1 MTVHLRGP
9 DAQGRPDTS
18 PGQSV
23 VPWWT
28 VLPMAAAMAYGDGFW
43 MMTVRG
49 AVGAIER
56 TQAPFASWWRE
67 STVVLPLYVLAV
79 LGALTLALRRRRPG
93 QPGRSKVLATSSVV
107 VAAGTLVGTALIAAS
122 TAYDYH
128 LESAQMS
135 MMNSMHGLCIG
146 SCLTQAQ
153 HATLVAQ
160 VTAVLYGGGLVLV
173 TNLVLV
179 GWLVALAG
187 GRLEPG
193 RQRSRAGGLIGNAG
207 MVDTRRLLLVTGLA
221 GSAAIH
227 AAVVPDHLTEWTG
240 AGVFFIVLTA
250 AEVVIAVALLRT
262 TGRRGVLLAAV
273 AVSIGPVLLWSW
285 SRTSGLPFGPGAG
298 IPEPIGLP
306 DCAAVA
312 LELGTL
318 VAALALRGSARRLHH
333 RRPPVS
339 THVRGLTVAAVI
351 AVSVLGLAGT
361 APQWFDDSSSSSV
374 MSLNHY

>member
-18 PGQSV
+18 PGPSV

-56 TQAPFASWWRE
+56 TQTPSASWWRE

-79 LGALTLALRRRRPG
+79 LGALTLALRRRRIG
-93 QPGRSKVLATSSVV
+93 QPGRSKVLGTSSVV

-339 THVRGLTVAAVI
+339 AHVRGLTVAAVI

-361 APQWFDDSSSSSV
+361 APQWFDDSSISSV
-374 MSLNHY
+374 MSLNH